1 MADLNTLKTD
11 AGTIRDA
18 SQQNE
23 NTAFRVGSWL
33 VDLIEFLTNTTIE
46 AVMTSIVPSVTA
58 DGIVLAINYQ
68 KADGTTFSNSF
79 TLPLADAEKAGLM
92 SPDMVARISALQ
104 SSINAINTKNAEQ
117 DNSIDSLQSA
127 VNAGTQKNATQDAQ
141 IQGLTGLVEA
151 NRTDIENAT
160 KKADDNRTDISTLRD
175 SVSTTAADI
184 DALQK
189 NAVANK
195 QELSDR
201 IDANNLHI
209 NNVEQH
215 CNERQDVCETKNAEQ
230 DKSLENLDKI
240 DEQILIRLDEMQ
252 LAIDS
257 LTQRVNALGN

>member
-1 MADLNTLKTD
+1 MADLNSLKQD

-33 VDLIEFLTNTTIE
+33 VELIEFLTNTSIE
-46 AVMTSIVPSVTA
+46 AVMTSIIPSVTA
-58 DGIVLAINYQ
+58 DGIVLTINYQ
-68 KADGTTFSNSF
+68 KADGTTFSNSI

-92 SPDMVARISALQ
+92 SPTMVAKISAIQ
-104 SSINAINTKNAEQ
+104 SSINAINTKNVEQ
-117 DNSIDSLQSA
+117 DDSITALEGAVSSVAQKNSI
-127 VNAGTQKNATQDAQ
+127 QDAQ
-141 IQGLTGLVEA
+141 IQGLTTLLEQNAVALE
-151 NRTDIENAT
+151 NVTD
-160 KKADDNRTDISTLRD
+160 KADDNKAKIATIQSDITDN
-175 SVSTTAADI
+175 AAAI

-189 NAVANK
+189 SSV
-195 QELSDR
+195 
-201 IDANNLHI
+201 ANNLHI

-215 CNERQDVCETKNAEQ
+215 CNERQDECDTKNAEQ

>member
-18 SQQNE
+18 SLPNE
-23 NTAFRVGSWL
+23 NTASRIGSWL
-33 VDLIEFLTNTTIE
+33 IGLIEFLTSATAKSVI
-46 AVMTSIVPSVTA
+46 TSIVPSVTA
-58 DGIVLAINYQ
+58 DGIVLTLNYQ
-68 KADGTTFSNSF
+68 KDDGSTFSNTI
-79 TLPLADAEKAGLM
+79 TLPLADATKAGLM

-117 DNSIDSLQSA
+117 DNSIASLQGA
-127 VNAGTQKNATQDAQ
+127 VSTGTQKNAVQDAQ
-141 IQGLTGLVEA
+141 IQGLTELVET

-160 KKADDNRTDISTLRD
+160 KKADDNRTDISTLQGN
-175 SVSTTAADI
+175 VSTNAADI

-189 NAVANK
+189 STVANK
-195 QELSDR
+195 QELSAQ
-201 IDANNLHI
+201 IEANNLHI

-230 DKSLENLDKI
+230 DKNLENLNKI

-252 LAIDS
+252 LSIDS
-257 LTQRVNALGN
+257 LTQRVKALEN

>member
-1 MADLNTLKTD
+1 MADLTTLKTD

-18 SQQNE
+18 SLQNE

-33 VDLIEFLTNTTIE
+33 VELIEFLTNTTIE
-46 AVMTSIVPSVTA
+46 AVMTSIIPSVTA
-58 DGIVLAINYQ
+58 DGIVLTINYQ
-68 KADGTTFSNSF
+68 KADGTTFSNSI

-92 SPDMVARISALQ
+92 SPDMVARISAFQ

-117 DNSIDSLQSA
+117 DNSIASLQSA

-160 KKADDNRTDISTLRD
+160 KKADDNKTDISTLRE
-175 SVSTTAADI
+175 SISANAADI

-195 QELSDR
+195 QGLEAQ
-201 IDANNLHI
+201 IEANNLHI

-252 LAIDS
+252 LAIDA
-257 LTQRVNALGN
+257 LTQRVNALDN